1 MKEKNRTKRSE
12 KKGNGRLLYEF
23 MRGSKLLFLGGII
36 ASFAVTGADMLNP
49 QLIRFTVDSVIGSEP
64 VNVPGYA
71 RVFVD
76 ALGGV
81 EAIRQNLW
89 TIAAAIVAVALA
101 AAVCRYLQRI
111 INTKAAE
118 TLVEHMR
125 NMLYEKIQRLPFS
138 WHMKNKTGDIIQRC
152 TSDVDMVKNFLS
164 EQLISILRIVI
175 QVTISLIVMYGMDTR
190 LAVADRIAAGHSD
203 ILGCVRQ
210 TNRLGLQ
217 GMRRGRGCA
226 FGYRPGEPHRRARRQ
241 GIRA

>member
-49 QLIRFTVDSVIGSEP
+49 QLIRFTVDSVIGNEP

-190 LAVADRIAAGHSD
+190 LAVAATVSLPVILIYSAVFGRRIGS
-203 ILGCVRQ
+203 G
-210 TNRLGLQ
+210 
-217 GMRRGRGCA
+217 
-226 FGYRPGEPHRRARRQ
+226 Q

>member
-49 QLIRFTVDSVIGSEP
+49 QLIRFTVDSVIGNEP

-101 AAVCRYLQRI
+101 AAVCPLS
-111 INTKAAE
+111 AA
-118 TLVEHMR
+118 H
-125 NMLYEKIQRLPFS
+125 NQY
-138 WHMKNKTGDIIQRC
+138 
-152 TSDVDMVKNFLS
+152 
-164 EQLISILRIVI
+164 
-175 QVTISLIVMYGMDTR
+175 
-190 LAVADRIAAGHSD
+190 
-203 ILGCVRQ
+203 
-210 TNRLGLQ
+210 Q
-217 GMRRGRGCA
+217 GG
-226 FGYRPGEPHRRARRQ
+226 
-241 GIRA
+241 

>member
-49 QLIRFTVDSVIGSEP
+49 QLIRFTVDSVIGNEP

-190 LAVADRIAAGHSD
+190 LAVRIAAGHSD

-210 TNRLGLQ
+210 TYRLGLQ
-217 GMRRGRGCA
+217 RMRRGRGRA